1 MIEQKT
7 LREITSDMRNN
18 FQTAMNA
25 VDKNNIDYAILL
37 LKSLVLKEPGFM
49 DAREQLRKVERIK
62 TKSLGFMA
70 KTMGGVKAGAL
81 ASKGKANLSKDPK
94 KAMKLAEDALAI
106 MLSNIPALNLLAQV
120 GLGQKANFIAVEAL
134 TLAAEFHPKNENV
147 LNWLAEVYAEL
158 GMGAKTLQIRQ
169 QIAAMHPDDMNKQ
182 QAVRAAAALATIEK
196 GSLDQDD
203 FRKSLKDENQAI
215 KTEQDDRIIR
225 DVDDV
230 KLLISEY
237 EQAIAAGGAS
247 METYRKLAEVY
258 QRGNEHD
265 KALENFNIVVEKMG
279 TLDPHIDK
287 AIEKSTVANFK
298 KTIKQWEEYA
308 VAEPD
313 KKAESEENI
322 ALITSQSLDFQLE
335 RALARVNLYPNDTE
349 LRFGL
354 AMVYWEMKN
363 VDDALQQFQIA
374 QRNPHR
380 RLTALVFLG
389 RCFHEKGQN
398 DIAVE
403 QFEQAVSGLVAMN
416 KEKMDAL
423 YHLAITCEAM
433 GDKEKA
439 AATFKQIY
447 QANVSFRDVAERM
460 EQLYK

>member
-1 MIEQKT
+1 MIEEKT

-37 LKSLVLKEPGFM
+37 LKSLVQKEPGFM

-62 TKSLGFMA
+62 TQSLGFLA
-70 KTMGGVKAGAL
+70 KTMGGMKAGGL
-81 ASKGKANLSKDPK
+81 ATKGKALLSKDPK
-94 KAMKLAEDALAI
+94 KAMNLAEDALAI
-106 MLSNIPALNLLAQV
+106 MLSNIPALNLLAQA
-120 GLGQKANFIAVEAL
+120 GRALEADFIAIEAL
-134 TLAAEFHPKNENV
+134 VLAAEYHPKNEGV

-169 QIAAMHPDDMNKQ
+169 QIAAMNPEDMNKQ

-203 FRKSLKDENQAI
+203 FRKSLKDENESV
-215 KTEQDDRIIR
+215 KSEQDDRIVR
-225 DVDDV
+225 DIDDV
-230 KLLISEY
+230 KNLIEEY
-237 EQAIAAGGAS
+237 EQTIAAGDAS
-247 METYRKLAEVY
+247 VEVYRKLAEMY

-265 KALENFNIVVEKMG
+265 KALENFNIVVEQMG

-287 AIEKSTVANFK
+287 AIEKSTVANFN

-308 VAEPD
+308 EAEPD
-313 KKAESEENI
+313 KKDEAEQNI
-322 ALITSQSLDFQLE
+322 AQIKNQMLEYQLE

-349 LRFGL
+349 LRFEL
-354 AMVYWEMKN
+354 AIVYWEMKN
-363 VDDALQQFQIA
+363 IDDALQQFQIA
-374 QRNPHR
+374 QKNPHR
-380 RLTALVFLG
+380 RLTALVYLG

-403 QFEQAVSGLVAMN
+403 QFEQAIEGLLAMN

-423 YHLAITCEAM
+423 YHLAVTYEAM
-433 GDKEKA
+433 GEKEKA

-447 QANVSFRDVAERM
+447 QANVTYRDVAERM
-460 EQLYK
+460 EKLYK